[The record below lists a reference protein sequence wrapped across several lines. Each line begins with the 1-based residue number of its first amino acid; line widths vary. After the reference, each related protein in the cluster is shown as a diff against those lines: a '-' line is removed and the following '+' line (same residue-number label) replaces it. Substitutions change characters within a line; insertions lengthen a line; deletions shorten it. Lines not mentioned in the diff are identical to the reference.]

1 MLLRNKLEVAALDA
15 GQKRQ
20 RRWPISRGAR
30 RDPDEQEHVILLFR
44 RKRQHPRSELN
55 LSLARGMDRRDLSV
69 YTNPCIRATT

>member
-30 RDPDEQEHVILLFR
+30 RDPDEQEHVILLP
-44 RKRQHPRSELN
+44 KEETAPKE
-55 LSLARGMDRRDLSV
+55 
-69 YTNPCIRATT
+69 